1 MSTLKPSLLRLSLVG
16 LCGSGL
22 MAISGATLAA
32 PEAAPAAKTAKA
44 AAPAKAAAKPAA
56 TNNAKNSKG
65 KTAAKPAPVEIVL
78 PEANEEQLYAA
89 SRAYMGQYDCEFK
102 QTINI
107 TKHPKTEG
115 YLDVAWQK
123 QVFTMKPVMS
133 STGALRLEDVTGR
146 TLMIQIANKSML
158 MDTHVGQRL
167 VDECINPEQR
177 TLIDLARAA
186 AAEAAASGIEATGG
200 LGIAPAPAAATAA
213 TASPAKK

>member
-1 MSTLKPSLLRLSLVG
+1 MSTLKQSLLHLSLVG
-16 LCGSGL
+16 LCSSGL
-22 MAISGATLAA
+22 LSLSTAALAA
-32 PEAAPAAKTAKA
+32 PEAAAKPAAKA
-44 AAPAKAAAKPAA
+44 AAPAKPAP
-56 TNNAKNSKG
+56 KNTKVVKG
-65 KTAAKPAPVEIVL
+65 KPAAKPAPVDVVL
-78 PEANEEQLYAA
+78 AEANEEQLYAA

-102 QTINI
+102 QTIHI

-123 QVFTMKPVMS
+123 QVFTMKPVLS

-200 LGIAPAPAAATAA
+200 LGIAPAPAAAVAA
-213 TASPAKK
+213 TAAPVKK

>member
-1 MSTLKPSLLRLSLVG
+1 MSTLKPFLLRLSLIG
-16 LCGSGL
+16 LCSSGL
-22 MAISGATLAA
+22 LSLSATALAA
-32 PEAAPAAKTAKA
+32 PEAA
-44 AAPAKAAAKPAA
+44 AAAKPAA
-56 TNNAKNSKG
+56 KATAPAKAAPKTAKPVKAAKG
-65 KTAAKPAPVEIVL
+65 KAAAKPAPVEVVL

-123 QVFTMKPVMS
+123 QVFTMKPVLS

-186 AAEAAASGIEATGG
+186 AAEAAASGIEASGG
-200 LGIAPAPAAATAA
+200 LGIAPAPATTTAP
-213 TASPAKK
+213 TSTPAKK

>member
-1 MSTLKPSLLRLSLVG
+1 MSTLKPFLLRHALIGLCSSGLLSL
-16 LCGSGL
+16 S
-22 MAISGATLAA
+22 AAALAA
-32 PEAAPAAKTAKA
+32 PEAAPGAKA
-44 AAPAKAAAKPAA
+44 AAPAKAAPKSSKA
-56 TNNAKNSKG
+56 SKG
-65 KTAAKPAPVEIVL
+65 KAAAKPAPVEVVL
-78 PEANEEQLYAA
+78 PEANEEQLNAA

-107 TKHPKTEG
+107 SKHPKAEG

-123 QVFTMKPVMS
+123 QVFTMKPVLS

-186 AAEAAASGIEATGG
+186 AAEAAASGIEASGG
-200 LGIAPAPAAATAA
+200 LGIAPAPAVTTAP
-213 TASPAKK
+213 TSTPAKK

>member
-1 MSTLKPSLLRLSLVG
+1 MSTLKNSLLRLSFIG
-16 LCGSGL
+16 LCSSGL
-22 MAISGATLAA
+22 LSLSAAAAAA
-32 PEAAPAAKTAKA
+32 PEAAPAAKTAVKL
-44 AAPAKAAAKPAA
+44 APKSAKAAKAKPAA
-56 TNNAKNSKG
+56 
-65 KTAAKPAPVEIVL
+65 KPTPAEVVL
-78 PEANEEQLYAA
+78 PEANEDQLYAA

-123 QVFTMKPVMS
+123 QVFTMKPVLS

-158 MDTHVGQRL
+158 MDTRVGQRL

-186 AAEAAASGIEATGG
+186 AAEAAASGIEASGG

-213 TASPAKK
+213 TVSSAKK